1 MMLPYKEPSQVLAGL
16 MDKIVDE
23 GRRFAAA
30 ADLQVSD
37 MSAQAPVG
45 TTLALLERQLKVMSA
60 VQARIHFAMKQE
72 FKLLKNIIAA
82 YAPEE
87 YSYDPVEGNRMVR
100 RSDYDNVDVIP
111 VSDPNAAT
119 MSQKVVQ
126 YQAVMQMAQ
135 ATPQIYDMVELN
147 KQMLEVLGIKNI
159 HKLVPGAEDQ
169 KPKDPVAENMAII
182 NMKPVKAFAHQDHEA
197 HIQVHMSAMQD
208 PKIAQIVG
216 QNPQAQA
223 MMAAGMAHINEHV
236 AFQYR
241 KQIEET
247 LGVPLPQTKDDEVL
261 PQDIE
266 NQIASMMAMAS
277 AKLLQKNQA
286 EAAQQQAQE
295 AAQDPVLQMQMKELE
310 LKAKEVDIKQKKLE
324 IDAAAQ
330 EEKLRIEYERIEAQ
344 KEIAG
349 LQVGAK
355 TTHSKNELESRMEAD
370 GVRLGMQA
378 TKDRME
384 LESKQELE
392 KMRIR
397 ADVAKSHTQL
407 QQQMKAKQTPTKE

>member
-1 MMLPYKEPSQVLAGL
+1 
-16 MDKIVDE
+16 
-23 GRRFAAA
+23 
-30 ADLQVSD
+30 
-37 MSAQAPVG
+37 
-45 TTLALLERQLKVMSA
+45 
-60 VQARIHFAMKQE
+60 
-72 FKLLKNIIAA
+72 
-82 YAPEE
+82 
-87 YSYDPVEGNRMVR
+87 
-100 RSDYDNVDVIP
+100 
-111 VSDPNAAT
+111 
-119 MSQKVVQ
+119 
-126 YQAVMQMAQ
+126 
-135 ATPQIYDMVELN
+135 
-147 KQMLEVLGIKNI
+147 
-159 HKLVPGAEDQ
+159 
-169 KPKDPVAENMAII
+169 MAII

-197 HIQVHMSAMQD
+197 HIQVHMAAMQD

-223 MMAAGMAHINEHV
+223 MMAAGMAHINEHI

-241 KQIEET
+241 KQIEEA
-247 LGVPLPQTKDDEVL
+247 LGVPLPQTKDDEVI

-295 AAQDPVLQMQMKELE
+295 AAQDPVLQMQMQELQ
-310 LKAKEVDIKQKKLE
+310 LKSKEVDIKEKKLE

-330 EEKLRIEYERIEAQ
+330 EEKLRIEYERINAQ

-349 LQVGAK
+349 LQAGAK
-355 TTHSKNELESRMEAD
+355 ATHARNELQTRTETE

-397 ADVAKSHTQL
+397 ADVAKSHAQL
-407 QQQMKAKQTPTKE
+407 QQQLRAKQNPTKE